1 MLLPNRGIALGLIAI
16 TAAACGDGDAST
28 VDATAAVA
36 DAASPLPGITFYD
49 YAIAVDVSPD
59 GNAAV
64 FEDLSTAEVLLVT
77 VNTATGALG
86 TPVDAGDPSL
96 DVATGVANGGR
107 ISAVH
112 GNPAQAGIYD
122 PTAAAWQDLAS
133 PYATDCDPNAGGS
146 FDINGDGSV
155 AVGLM
160 WNGCSPV
167 AFRWTDGAG
176 AGTTQQL
183 DVLGASSQS
192 GTQPTNRATVVSDDG
207 LVTAGFAENL
217 QLDRSAAIWTAD
229 GHGMLIDAVQQ
240 DAPSEF
246 LSISADG
253 SVLAGTF
260 GFDGFVF
267 TQTGGMVTL
276 PRPDAS
282 LPSDPVFPNA
292 MTADGT
298 VVFGGVGD
306 AFSSI
311 PIAFMWSQANAT
323 RQLLDVVTAA
333 NITVP
338 TGTLLN
344 SVLGV
349 SADGTVLIG
358 TAMNAA
364 GANKTYLLRLPAS
377 SID

>member
-1 MLLPNRGIALGLIAI
+1 MLLPNRCIALGLIAI

-167 AFRWTDGAG
+167 AFRWPRQVNRCRSTRCPERVSLDKRGRVRAG
-176 AGTTQQL
+176 RYVWLRWLRVHADRRHG
-183 DVLGASSQS
+183 DSAPPRCV
-192 GTQPTNRATVVSDDG
+192 AT
-207 LVTAGFAENL
+207 
-217 QLDRSAAIWTAD
+217 
-229 GHGMLIDAVQQ
+229 
-240 DAPSEF
+240 
-246 LSISADG
+246 
-253 SVLAGTF
+253 
-260 GFDGFVF
+260 
-267 TQTGGMVTL
+267 
-276 PRPDAS
+276 
-282 LPSDPVFPNA
+282 
-292 MTADGT
+292 
-298 VVFGGVGD
+298 
-306 AFSSI
+306 
-311 PIAFMWSQANAT
+311 
-323 RQLLDVVTAA
+323 
-333 NITVP
+333 
-338 TGTLLN
+338 
-344 SVLGV
+344 
-349 SADGTVLIG
+349 
-358 TAMNAA
+358 
-364 GANKTYLLRLPAS
+364 
-377 SID
+377 